1 MLSFLDRF
9 LYNFIQMLRLAIF
22 VDKFL
27 FQHYR
32 DKVMVAVVGFRKIFV
47 IVLAHLSCRPI
58 FINFTQMFSKNN
70 IFQWSAILISRTQL
84 FSMMDG

>member
-32 DKVMVAVVGFRKIFV
+32 DKVMVAVVGFRKI
-47 IVLAHLSCRPI
+47 LSSFWPI
-58 FINFTQMFSKNN
+58 SAVDQFS
-70 IFQWSAILISRTQL
+70 
-84 FSMMDG
+84 